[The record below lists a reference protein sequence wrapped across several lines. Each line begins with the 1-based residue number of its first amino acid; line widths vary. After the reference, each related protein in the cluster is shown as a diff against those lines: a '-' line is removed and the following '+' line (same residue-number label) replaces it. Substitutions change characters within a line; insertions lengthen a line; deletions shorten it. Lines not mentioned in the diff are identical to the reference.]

1 MQTKLTKKEIIKVL
15 SHMQIMKSKDY
26 FSFFFY
32 KYNQF
37 ASFLKLK
44 SVLFKKNFL
53 YSLQLLCKVQSILL
67 NKSLFTIL

>member
-15 SHMQIMKSKDY
+15 SDMQIMKSKDY

-44 SVLFKKNFL
+44 SVLLKKFFYIACSFYAKCNP
-53 YSLQLLCKVQSILL
+53 YY
-67 NKSLFTIL
+67 

>member
-44 SVLFKKNFL
+44 SVLFKKKIYIACSFYAKCNP
-53 YSLQLLCKVQSILL
+53 YY
-67 NKSLFTIL
+67 

>member
-44 SVLFKKNFL
+44 SVLFKKIFYIACSFYAKCNP
-53 YSLQLLCKVQSILL
+53 YY
-67 NKSLFTIL
+67 

>member
-44 SVLFKKNFL
+44 SVLFKIFFYIACSFYAKCNP
-53 YSLQLLCKVQSILL
+53 YY
-67 NKSLFTIL
+67 

>member
-44 SVLFKKNFL
+44 SVLFLKFFYIACSFYAKCNP
-53 YSLQLLCKVQSILL
+53 YY
-67 NKSLFTIL
+67 

>member
-44 SVLFKKNFL
+44 SVLF
-53 YSLQLLCKVQSILL
+53 
-67 NKSLFTIL
+67 

>member
-44 SVLFKKNFL
+44 SVLFKKTFYIACSFYAKCNP
-53 YSLQLLCKVQSILL
+53 YY
-67 NKSLFTIL
+67 